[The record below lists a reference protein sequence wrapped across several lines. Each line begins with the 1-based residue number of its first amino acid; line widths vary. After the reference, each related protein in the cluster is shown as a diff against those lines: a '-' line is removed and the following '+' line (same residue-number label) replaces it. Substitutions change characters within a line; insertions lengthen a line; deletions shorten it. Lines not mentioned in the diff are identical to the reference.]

1 MIAFAATVP
10 LACLAMRA
18 RAVTLSGALSGIAI
32 SVILSLTPT
41 AAALIVFLLF
51 VVLGSAGSRL
61 GSKEKKA
68 LGVMQSDHGRR
79 TWWHAWANAGPAAT
93 AVAAAAIVRH
103 FGAFDFGLAE
113 AELFATGSIAAMLAD
128 TIAGEWGT
136 LKGGQPR
143 SIVTF
148 RPVPIGTDGGVTLS
162 GMLAATAMSILAA
175 AIAVLFHHR
184 SSTMFVAISCAG
196 FFGNVVDS
204 ILGATIEPRL
214 GRHSGAWVNAAA
226 ATSGGL
232 IALFLG

>member
-10 LACLAMRA
+10 LAYLAMRA

-41 AAALIVFLLF
+41 AAPLLVFLLF
-51 VVLGSAGSRL
+51 VALGSAGSRL

-79 TWWHAWANAGPAAT
+79 TWWHAWANAGPGAAAVLT
-93 AVAAAAIVRH
+93 AVIGAR
-103 FGAFDFGLAE
+103 FGISAFGLAE

-143 SIVTF
+143 SIVNF

-175 AIAVLFHHR
+175 AVAFLFHTR
-184 SSTMFVAISCAG
+184 SPAIFVAVFCAG

-204 ILGATIEPRL
+204 VLGATIEPRL
-214 GRHSGAWVNAAA
+214 GRHSGAYVNAAA
-226 ATSGGL
+226 ATAGGW